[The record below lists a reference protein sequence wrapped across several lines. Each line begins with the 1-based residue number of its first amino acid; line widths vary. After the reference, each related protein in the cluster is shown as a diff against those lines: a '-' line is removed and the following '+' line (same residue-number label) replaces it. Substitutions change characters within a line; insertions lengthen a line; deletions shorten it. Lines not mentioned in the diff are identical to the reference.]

1 MFCCSTHNLFSP
13 SVQSYFFLTPW
24 KGKTSSASGL
34 KLFWCPIHEITYP
47 SSASE
52 CDSLEILL
60 TFL

>member
-24 KGKTSSASGL
+24 KGKILVLWASNFSGAQFM
-34 KLFWCPIHEITYP
+34 KLMLNFT
-47 SSASE
+47 SE
-52 CDSLEILL
+52 CGIFAILL